1 MLFQNNLKNPVYVLV
16 YLQFLILIIF
26 YFCTEHRDI
35 KQIIFSTENKYKLN
49 IRPHNDT
56 EF

>member
-35 KQIIFSTENKYKLN
+35 KQIIFSSENKYKLS